1 MPEFE
6 VVHRDR
12 VRARDVDP
20 RDHVNNAVFSVY
32 AAEAVLAWYA
42 HRNEPGAQPSELVLV
57 RTEIDFRSPIVLGES
72 IEVAVRVESAD
83 PERCCFAFEIRADGR
98 LAAEGRRVLAG
109 RGDGQ
114 RLGPVPG
121 DWRPVLDAE
130 LAGGHQAGASA

>member
-12 VRARDVDP
+12 VRVRDIDP

-32 AAEAVLAWYA
+32 AAEAMLAWYA
-42 HRNEPGAQPSELVLV
+42 QRSKEGTQPSELVLV
-57 RTEIDFRSPIVLGES
+57 RTAIDFRSPIVLGES
-72 IEVAVRVESAD
+72 VEVAVRVESAD
-83 PERCCFAFEIRADGR
+83 AEQCCFAFEIRADGR

-109 RGDGQ
+109 HGDEA

-121 DWRPVLDAE
+121 DWRRLLDAE
-130 LAGGHQAGASA
+130 LAGGNQSSASA